1 MAASNNIQ
9 TLPRV
14 VLSAQATHT
23 RKHSADRAQAIA
35 SAFAAV
41 LLACGGP
48 VLIMG
53 CMTAATFAATI
64 VAAGIVGGVAGTL
77 SVIGPVKRYAPVAA
91 AAGAVLMFALLLV
104 IPDARGGLFSLYN
117 ALASRFDDTFGAY
130 VGLVQGYG
138 TVAAS
143 PVFGVLFGVLIGLA
157 GWAFTRLRTTGVTLI
172 MLVLLCGGGL
182 RLSTGF
188 GGLACFVGVAG
199 WLTQCRYMQLRGS
212 MCSAKSLLADIGFN
226 VFTCFIAFFL
236 AGALYAPSGAVENA
250 HQALWDGINQV
261 RFGQQTLPEG
271 DMTQAAT
278 LNASSDATLKITPE
292 GTFSDDMLLRG
303 WVGANFED
311 DEAWQALDHTAYE
324 GQWAGV
330 MSWLS
335 SEGLTPAMQR
345 AAYDDASA
353 AQRTEELPSATVSVD
368 ASNAWREYA
377 YVPYTLRSISGAN
390 VNLNLDGQLL
400 AGPFGLRT
408 YRFTADSVATA
419 DVLDDASWLETS
431 QDSYAQTESVY
442 AAFAKDHYLDVSDA
456 ERSDIE
462 RLIFND
468 ATWDA
473 QAGSSEFAVISRV
486 RTMMETLASYTE
498 TPRAYTASS
507 ANSFTSWLFEQAREG
522 NSACFAT
529 AATLAFRTQGI
540 PARYVEGYRV
550 SAGDLTGAA
559 LTDSTLTLDAGD
571 AHAWCEI
578 YLDGLGW
585 TPIEVTPGFYTQA
598 IEPDSVI
605 DVGEAWSSGAG
616 DQVLQTGSVAGK
628 TDEDAQQADSGQ
640 SAAAAIAGVV
650 RGVLVWVVII
660 ALAVAAAFAQRAVRI
675 RQRKQHCASDDQAVS
690 VPALYNYLT
699 AVMAAAGMGFD
710 ATKPLENLGGLMKAF
725 PSVDV
730 QEFKRVIELH
740 QAYAFGGHT
749 LKPNEMRTLR
759 RFTERLHNVLPEC
772 TNAKERLK
780 RYFVMAL

>member
-1 MAASNNIQ
+1 MAASNNIT

-14 VLSAQATHT
+14 VLSAQATHNH
-23 RKHSADRAQAIA
+23 KQSADHAQAIA
-35 SAFAAV
+35 SALAAM

-48 VLIMG
+48 ILLMN
-53 CMTAATFAATI
+53 CMTTTTFAATI
-64 VAAGIVGGVAGTL
+64 VAAGIVSGLAGTL
-77 SVIGPVKRYAPVAA
+77 SVVGPVKRYTPFAA
-91 AAGAVLMFALLLV
+91 AACAALMFALLLV
-104 IPDARGGLFSLYN
+104 IPDARGGLFALYN
-117 ALASRFDDTFGAY
+117 AIASRFDDVFGAY
-130 VGLVQGYG
+130 AGLVQGCG
-138 TVAAS
+138 TTAAS

-157 GWAFTRLRTTGVTLI
+157 AWAFTRLRTTGVTLV
-172 MLVLLCGGGL
+172 MLVLVGGGGL

-199 WLTQCRYMQLRGS
+199 WLTQCRLMQLRGS
-212 MCSAKSLLADIGFN
+212 MCSTKSLLADIGFN
-226 VFTCFIAFFL
+226 VFTCFVTFFL
-236 AGALYAPSGAVENA
+236 AGALYAPSGAVADA

-261 RFGQQTLPEG
+261 RYGQQTLPEG
-271 DMTQAAT
+271 DMTQAAA
-278 LNASSDATLKITPE
+278 LNASSDAALKITPS
-292 GTFSDDMLLRG
+292 GTFADDMLLRG

-311 DEAWQALDHTAYE
+311 DETWQTLDHTAYE

-335 SEGLTPAMQR
+335 DEGLTPAMQR

-353 AQRTEELPSATVSVD
+353 QRRSDELPTATVSVD

-400 AGPFGLRT
+400 ASPFGLRT
-408 YRFTADSVATA
+408 YQFTADSVATA

-456 ERSDIE
+456 ERNDIE

-473 QAGSSEFAVISRV
+473 QAASSEFAVISRV

-498 TPRAYTASS
+498 TPRTYTASS

-559 LTDSTLTLDAGD
+559 LTDSSLTLDSGD

-585 TPIEVTPGFYTQA
+585 TSIEVTPGFYTQA

-628 TDEDAQQADSGQ
+628 TDEDEQPADSGQ
-640 SAAAAIAGVV
+640 SAAAALAGAV
-650 RGVLVWVVII
+650 RSVLVWVVIL
-660 ALAVAAAFAQRAVRI
+660 ALAVGAAFAQRIARI
-675 RQRKQHCASDDQAVS
+675 RQRKQHCADDNQEVS
-690 VPALYNYLT
+690 VPALYNYLA
-699 AVMAAAGMGFD
+699 AVMTAAGMGFD

-725 PSVDV
+725 PSIDA
-730 QEFKRVIELH
+730 QEFRRVIELH
-740 QAYAFGGHT
+740 QAYAFGGHA

-759 RFTERLHNVLPEC
+759 RFTERLHAALPEC
-772 TNAKERLK
+772 ADAKERLK
-780 RYFVMAL
+780 RYFAMAL